1 MLLAVY
7 ATTIF
12 VTAALLFL
20 VQPMFA
26 RMVLPLLGGSP
37 AVWNTCLVFYQ
48 AALLAGYLYA
58 HATTS
63 WLGARRQAALHVGLV
78 LVPLL
83 SLPIAI
89 PSDWTPPATDNPIPW
104 LLALLGVTVGLPFF
118 VVSTSS
124 PLLQRWF
131 AGTGHPGPGWA
142 PGSRAGRAP
151 SAWGSARSRSPARST
166 PASRDGRSPPAG
178 ASSA

>member
-1 MLLAVY
+1 M
-7 ATTIF
+7 
-12 VTAALLFL
+12 
-20 VQPMFA
+20 
-26 RMVLPLLGGSP
+26 
-37 AVWNTCLVFYQ
+37 
-48 AALLAGYLYA
+48 
-58 HATTS
+58 
-63 WLGARRQAALHVGLV
+63 GLV

-131 AGTGHPGPGWA
+131 AGTGHPAAGGVLGGVFNALVAPLVFATVVEYPLTLVLAYLLA
-142 PGSRAGRAP
+142 PGARGGARRSCAT
-151 SAWGSARSRSPARST
+151 SRSRS
-166 PASRDGRSPPAG
+166 SPER
-178 ASSA
+178 